1 MGLFDKLFGN
11 NKPPRAREQGWFE
24 MLNGYVPVFTSW
36 GGEIYERELVRAS
49 IDARARHI
57 SKLDVQIL
65 GTAKPSLKT
74 KLTKAPNEWQTW
86 SQFFYRLSTI
96 LDVYNTAFIVPVFD
110 VNGDRTGIYPVLPI
124 NAELVQYQGEPYI
137 RFKFSNGT
145 TGAMELINVGVM
157 TKFQLHSDVFGESNR
172 ALDQT
177 MDLMHIQDQ
186 GIKEGVKSSATFRFM
201 ATASNFANE
210 QDLVKERQRFTR
222 ENLESGGGLLL
233 FPTTYKDIKQ
243 IDSKPFVVDADQMK
257 IIQTNVYN
265 YFGVNE
271 DVLQNKA
278 YGDSWSAFY
287 EGAIEPFALQFSEVS
302 TKMIYTLRERE
313 IGAEIVASSSALQYM
328 SNQDKL
334 NFSTQMADRGLVT
347 RNEIRKIW
355 AMPPLEG
362 ELGDSIPI
370 RGEYYNAGEKN
381 EDNAGEN

>member
-1 MGLFDKLFGN
+1 MGLFEKIFGQV
-11 NKPPRAREQGWFE
+11 KSPKTYEQGFFK
-24 MLNGYVPVFTSW
+24 MLNGYVPVFTTW

-57 SKLDVQIL
+57 SKMDIKVI

-74 KLTKAPNEWQTW
+74 KMEKAPNEWQTW
-86 SQFFYRLSTI
+86 GQFLYRTSTI
-96 LDVYNTAFIVPVFD
+96 LDVYNTAFIVPIFD
-110 VNGDRTGIYPVLPI
+110 EYGNRTGIYPVLPI
-124 NAELVQYQGEPYI
+124 NAKIVQYGGQPYV
-137 RFKFSNGT
+137 RFNFSNGE
-145 TGAMELINVGVM
+145 TGAIELINVGIL
-157 TKFQLHSDVFGESNR
+157 TKFQLHSDIFGESNK

-201 ATASNFANE
+201 ATASNFAKE
-210 QDLVKERQRFTR
+210 EDLAKERQRFTR

-278 YGDSWSAFY
+278 FGDTWSAFY
-287 EGAIEPFALQFSEVS
+287 EGAIEPFAIQLSGVL
-302 TKMIYTLRERE
+302 TKMLYTLRERE
-313 IGAEIVASSSALQYM
+313 LGAEIIASSSALQYM

-355 AMPPLEG
+355 SMPPLEG

-370 RGEYYNAGEKN
+370 RGEYYNAGERN
-381 EDNAGEN
+381 ENNNGEN

>member
-201 ATASNFANE
+201 ATASNFSNE